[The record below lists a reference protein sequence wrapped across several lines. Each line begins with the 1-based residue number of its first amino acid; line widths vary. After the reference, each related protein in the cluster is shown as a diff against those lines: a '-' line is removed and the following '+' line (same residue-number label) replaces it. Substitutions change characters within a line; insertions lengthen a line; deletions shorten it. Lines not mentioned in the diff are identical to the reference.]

1 MKQHITLTAL
11 ASASALFFL
20 SHSAMAV
27 NTITF
32 DGEVTTQTCTVSV
45 EGSTDPIILLSSI
58 PQADLDGAVGT
69 VGGETSFNI
78 SLTDC
83 AAGAS
88 PEIYTTRFVA
98 VSPTT
103 SGNLGNTA
111 ASGAAD
117 VALQILDGPGGNPVD
132 FSNGAVNAG
141 AIELAAGDTSA
152 SATYAVQYI
161 AEAATVGVGPVT
173 GAVMYTVR
181 YE

>member
-1 MKQHITLTAL
+1 MKQFFTLTAL
-11 ASASALFFL
+11 ASALLVL

-45 EGSTDPIILLSSI
+45 EGTADPVIMLASI
-58 PQADLDGAVGT
+58 PQNDLNGAVGT

-78 SLTDC
+78 SLTGC
-83 AAGAS
+83 A
-88 PEIYTTRFVA
+88 PETSAKTYTTRFVA
-98 VSPTT
+98 VNPTT
-103 SGNLGNTA
+103 LGNLSNTA

-117 VALQILDGPGGNPVD
+117 VALQLLDGPDGTAVN
-132 FSNGAVNAG
+132 FSNGTANAG
-141 AIELAAGDTSA
+141 TIELAADDTAA
-152 SATYAVQYI
+152 SATYAVQYV
-161 AEAATVGVGPVT
+161 AEADTVGVGPVT